1 MNKNILKNLVI
12 GFLFLVLFS
21 SFKPLDE
28 DSLKWYSWN
37 EGYPIAIKQKKIV
50 LVDAYTDWCG
60 WCKKMD
66 RDTYTHAE
74 VIKKL
79 NKYFIV
85 VKFNP
90 ELRDLT
96 YNVDSVTYSARDFF
110 GQLSRGENTGFPTT
124 YFIDPQKKSL
134 MIDPGYHDAAAFLQ
148 ILDHVVE
155 DSKKK

>member
-1 MNKNILKNLVI
+1 MNKITLKN
-12 GFLFLVLFS
+12 GFLAILVMAIFC
-21 SFKPLDE
+21 SFKSVTD
-28 DSLKWYSWN
+28 DGLKWYSWN
-37 EGYPIAIKQKKIV
+37 EGYPLAVKSKKII

-66 RDTYTHAE
+66 RDTYSNVD

-79 NKYFIV
+79 NKHFIV
-85 VKFNP
+85 IKFNP

-96 YNVDSVTYSARDFF
+96 YNVDSIQYSARDFF

-134 MIDPGYHDAAAFLQ
+134 MIDPGYHDASSFLQ
-148 ILDHVVE
+148 ILERVID
-155 DSKKK
+155 DAKKK